1 MNPSKK
7 IKKVKLNK
15 KIIWTLL
22 FIISLIHGFMCI
34 SQGIL
39 SSCVTQIKQ
48 ELNLSYEEYSLFGTL
63 NGLGSLIGSFI
74 FTLIINIVSHKYL
87 ICIMLIINSLAHFA
101 FYFKLKYY
109 FLLLSRFISGFAS
122 VFCYI
127 YFPMWVDEFGFKSW
141 INFMQTF
148 VQVSNTIGHIFGYF
162 IYYLFGST
170 FWKYGFLYEIFSIN
184 CLVLFLALIPKY
196 YFDKNISEKN
206 NINNNINNE
215 EEIKLKNENENNNNN
230 NNQIKK
236 EKKETNYNYSIIKD
250 ILCNIPYM
258 FIVLYRTNRLF
269 VFVALDFWFS
279 DYIQSNLYINDPSQI
294 FISYSFS
301 IVLSPLLGLIFGG
314 ILSNKIGGP
323 KCKHVF
329 KAMFYLQIF
338 SVFFGFL
345 SNFVKNL
352 KYFTFYMSL
361 YMLINSAAG
370 LISISASYAV
380 IPKNLIGSATGIY
393 SIIVNLG
400 GFLPAP
406 YCYAVL
412 KNIFGNGGY
421 IILFFMGYGIIGA
434 IFLFTADIYMKNKK
448 IFIYKDDEDED
459 VIIKGNN

>member
-1 MNPSKK
+1 MKSAKK
-7 IKKVKLNK
+7 IKKVKLSK

-22 FIISLIHGFMCI
+22 FIISLIHGLMCI

-39 SSCVTQIKQ
+39 SSCVRQIRH
-48 ELNLSYEEYSLFGTL
+48 ELDLSYEEYSLFGTM

-74 FTLIINIVSHKYL
+74 FTLIINYVSHKYL

-109 FLLLSRFISGFAS
+109 FLLLSRFIAGFAS

-127 YFPMWVDEFGFKSW
+127 YFPMWVDEFGIKSW

-148 VQVSNTIGHIFGYF
+148 VQVSNTVGHVFGYF
-162 IYYLFGST
+162 IYYLLGST
-170 FWKYGFLYEIFSIN
+170 RWKYGFLYEIFSID
-184 CLVLFLALIPKY
+184 CLVLFMALIPNY
-196 YFDKNISEKN
+196 YFDKNKKSDN
-206 NINNNINNE
+206 NNTFNNNNINSE
-215 EEIKLKNENENNNNN
+215 EEIKLKNDNDDNINNNKIKNKNN
-230 NNQIKK
+230 I
-236 EKKETNYNYSIIKD
+236 NYKIIKD
-250 ILCNIPYM
+250 ILCNIPYI

-269 VFVALDFWFS
+269 IYVAIDFWFS
-279 DYIQSNLYINDPSQI
+279 DYIQSNLYEYNPSNI
-294 FISYSFS
+294 FISYSIS

-323 KCKHVF
+323 KGKHSF

-338 SVFFGFL
+338 SVFFGIL
-345 SNFVKNL
+345 SNFTQKL

-393 SIIVNLG
+393 SIIVNFG

-406 YCYAVL
+406 YAYAAL

-421 IILFFMGYGIIGA
+421 IILFFMIYGIIGA
-434 IFLFTADIYMKNKK
+434 IFLFTADTYMKNKK
-448 IFIYKDDEDED
+448 IYIYKEDED
-459 VIIKGNN
+459 IIGNN

>member
-1 MNPSKK
+1 MKSAKK
-7 IKKVKLNK
+7 IKKVKLSK

-22 FIISLIHGFMCI
+22 FIISLIHGLMCI

-39 SSCVTQIKQ
+39 SSCVRQIRH
-48 ELNLSYEEYSLFGTL
+48 ELDLSYEEYSLFGTM

-74 FTLIINIVSHKYL
+74 FTLIINYVSHKYL

-109 FLLLSRFISGFAS
+109 FLLLSRFIAGFAS

-127 YFPMWVDEFGFKSW
+127 YFPMWVDEFGIKSW

-148 VQVSNTIGHIFGYF
+148 VQVSNTVGHVFGYF
-162 IYYLFGST
+162 IYYLLGST
-170 FWKYGFLYEIFSIN
+170 RWKYGFLYEIFSID
-184 CLVLFLALIPKY
+184 CLVLFMALIPNY
-196 YFDKNISEKN
+196 YFDKNKKSDNN
-206 NINNNINNE
+206 NIFNNNNINSE
-215 EEIKLKNENENNNNN
+215 EEIKLKNDNDDNINNNKIKNKNN
-230 NNQIKK
+230 I
-236 EKKETNYNYSIIKD
+236 NYKIIKD
-250 ILCNIPYM
+250 ILCNIPYI

-269 VFVALDFWFS
+269 IYVAIDFWFS
-279 DYIQSNLYINDPSQI
+279 DYIQSNLYEYNPSNI
-294 FISYSFS
+294 FISYSIS

-323 KCKHVF
+323 KGKHSF

-338 SVFFGFL
+338 SVFFGIL
-345 SNFVKNL
+345 SNFTQKL

-393 SIIVNLG
+393 SIIVNFG

-406 YCYAVL
+406 YAYAAL

-421 IILFFMGYGIIGA
+421 IILFFMIYGIIGA
-434 IFLFTADIYMKNKK
+434 IFLFTADTYMKNKK
-448 IFIYKDDEDED
+448 IYIYKEDED
-459 VIIKGNN
+459 IIGNN

>member
-1 MNPSKK
+1 
-7 IKKVKLNK
+7 
-15 KIIWTLL
+15 
-22 FIISLIHGFMCI
+22 
-34 SQGIL
+34 
-39 SSCVTQIKQ
+39 
-48 ELNLSYEEYSLFGTL
+48 
-63 NGLGSLIGSFI
+63 
-74 FTLIINIVSHKYL
+74 
-87 ICIMLIINSLAHFA
+87 
-101 FYFKLKYY
+101 
-109 FLLLSRFISGFAS
+109 
-122 VFCYI
+122 
-127 YFPMWVDEFGFKSW
+127 
-141 INFMQTF
+141 MQTF

-196 YFDKNISEKN
+196 YFDKNYSEKN

-215 EEIKLKNENENNNNN
+215 EEIKLKNENENNNN